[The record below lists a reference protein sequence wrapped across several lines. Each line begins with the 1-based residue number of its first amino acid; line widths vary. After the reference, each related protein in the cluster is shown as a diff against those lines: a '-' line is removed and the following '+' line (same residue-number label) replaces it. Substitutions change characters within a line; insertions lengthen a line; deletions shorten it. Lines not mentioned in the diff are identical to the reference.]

1 MILVE
6 FTDPSKSSDIVSNKQ
21 MLLGLNLN
29 KSIPNYF
36 QIIRK
41 LISLVGNGLILYAGN
56 ALLL

>member
-6 FTDPSKSSDIVSNKQ
+6 FTDPSKSSDIVSSKQ
-21 MLLGLNLN
+21 MPLGLNLN

-41 LISLVGNGLILYAGN
+41 FISLAGNGLIQYTGN
-56 ALLL
+56 TLLL

>member
-21 MLLGLNLN
+21 MPLGLNLN